1 MIEIIEPGQQTTIQ
15 DLGRHGWSQ
24 YGVSPSGAA
33 DSGSSRLAN
42 RLVGNAESAAT
53 LEILMGG
60 LVARFEDAVT
70 FALAGARCP
79 ATLDGR
85 PVDLNSATTA
95 QAGQVLRL
103 GTPSYRLRTYLGVR
117 GGIDA
122 PVTLGSRST
131 DLRGALGPEPLV
143 AGQRLGLTDLAVTE
157 PAGNVAPRTLPT
169 GVIKL
174 RFHPGPRIER
184 LPADTVSRL
193 CATSYTVSH
202 VQNRAGTWLEGPA
215 LPTMEHDDLPPDPIV
230 RGAIQIHDNGQPI
243 VFFAEHPVTASYPV
257 VGVLL
262 AEDADEIAQ
271 TVPGRE
277 VRFVIAAEQGL
288 DAHDEAHR
296 SWGMLTT

>member
-117 GGIDA
+117 EASMLRSPWARGRRICVA
-122 PVTLGSRST
+122 HSVRSHWSR
-131 DLRGALGPEPLV
+131 
-143 AGQRLGLTDLAVTE
+143 
-157 PAGNVAPRTLPT
+157 
-169 GVIKL
+169 
-174 RFHPGPRIER
+174 
-184 LPADTVSRL
+184 VS
-193 CATSYTVSH
+193 VS
-202 VQNRAGTWLEGPA
+202 A
-215 LPTMEHDDLPPDPIV
+215 
-230 RGAIQIHDNGQPI
+230 
-243 VFFAEHPVTASYPV
+243 
-257 VGVLL
+257 
-262 AEDADEIAQ
+262 
-271 TVPGRE
+271 
-277 VRFVIAAEQGL
+277 
-288 DAHDEAHR
+288 
-296 SWGMLTT
+296 